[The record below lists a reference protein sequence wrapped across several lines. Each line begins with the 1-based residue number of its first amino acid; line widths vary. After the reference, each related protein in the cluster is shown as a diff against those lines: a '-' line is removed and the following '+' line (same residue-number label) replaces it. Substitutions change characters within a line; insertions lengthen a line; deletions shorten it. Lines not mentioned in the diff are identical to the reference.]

1 MTIRLSGDVFDVEV
15 APERGAD
22 IVQVTDRATGV
33 PLLAV
38 SPTRHVGRAPAGA
51 DSMVVWIAGYPGGW
65 QLLVPNA
72 GPARAHDGVQQG
84 FHGEAAL
91 AEWTVLAQTATSC
104 ELETWLATAPLHL
117 HRTITTDG
125 GGLAVT
131 DTLRNFS
138 PDPVQVR
145 IVQHPAFGAP
155 FLDERSVVSVA
166 AATLVADA
174 DAPGSL
180 ASAGAVGPLG
190 KVLGARVGEPG
201 IRLPGPGSRESLF
214 AAFTDLV
221 EPAAEFHSPTHGFG
235 VRLSWDAAAY
245 PHAWFWIEANA
256 GAGWPW
262 FRRLYAIAVE
272 PANVLPG
279 EGETPDGRR
288 RGGPG
293 VAIDPDEQ
301 FTTTTRL
308 TRLPLEGTH
317 A

>member
-1 MTIRLSGDVFDVEV
+1 MTIRLSGDVFDLEV

-33 PLLAV
+33 PLLAE

-51 DSMVVWIAGYPGGW
+51 DSMAVWIAGYPGGW

-72 GPARAHDGVQQG
+72 GPARTHDGVRQG

-91 AEWTVLAQTATSC
+91 AAWTVLARTSTSC

-117 HRTITTDG
+117 HRSITTDAD
-125 GGLAVT
+125 GLAVT
-131 DTLRNFS
+131 DTFRNVS

-145 IVQHPAFGAP
+145 IAQHPAFGAP
-155 FLDERSVVSVA
+155 FLDEHSVVTVA

-190 KVLGARVGEPG
+190 TVLGARVGERG

-214 AAFTDLV
+214 AALTDLA
-221 EPAAEFHSPTHGFG
+221 EAAAEFHSPIHGFG
-235 VRLSWDAAAY
+235 VRLSWDGAAY

-256 GAGWPW
+256 GEGWPW
-262 FRRLYAIAVE
+262 FRQLYAIAVE
-272 PANVLPG
+272 PSNVLPG
-279 EGETPDGRR
+279 EGETSDGRL

-293 VAIDPDEQ
+293 VVLEPGEPL
-301 FTTTTRL
+301 TTTTRL
-308 TRLPLEGTH
+308 TRLP
-317 A
+317 ANAR

>member
-1 MTIRLSGDVFDVEV
+1 MTITLTGDAFDVVV

-22 IVQVTDRATGV
+22 IVQVTDRATSV

-38 SPTRHVGRAPAGA
+38 SPTGRVGRAPAGA
-51 DSMVVWIAGYPGGW
+51 DSQGQWLAGYPGGW

-72 GPARAHDGVQQG
+72 GPERLHDGVLQG

-91 AEWTVLAQTATSC
+91 AEWTVRTRSAASC
-104 ELETWLATAPLHL
+104 ELETRLATAPLHL
-117 HRTITTDG
+117 HRTIATDADA
-125 GGLAVT
+125 LVVT
-131 DTLRNFS
+131 DTFQNLS
-138 PDPVQVR
+138 PDEVHVR

-155 FLDERSVVSVA
+155 FLDELSYVTVA

-180 ASAGAVGPLG
+180 AAPGAVGAPDA
-190 KVLGARVGEPG
+190 VLGARAGARG
-201 IRLPGPGSRESLF
+201 IHLPGPGSRESLF
-214 AAFTDLV
+214 AAFTDLTDA
-221 EPAAEFHSPTHGFG
+221 EAEFHSPTHGFG
-235 VRLSWDAAAY
+235 VRLSWDRAVH

-262 FRRLYAIAVE
+262 FRRLFAVAVE

-279 EGETPDGRR
+279 EGETSDGRL

-293 VAIDPDEQ
+293 IALPPHETL
-301 FTTTTRL
+301 TTTTRL
-308 TRLPLEGTH
+308 SRIRS
-317 A
+317 ADR

>member
-1 MTIRLSGDVFDVEV
+1 MTITLSGDIFEVEV

-22 IVQVTDRATGV
+22 IVQITDRATGV
-33 PLLAV
+33 PLLAE

-51 DSMVVWIAGYPGGW
+51 DSMAVWIAGYPGGW

-72 GPARAHDGVQQG
+72 GPERRHDGVEQG

-117 HRTITTDG
+117 HRTITTDAD
-125 GGLAVT
+125 GLVVT
-131 DTLRNFS
+131 DTFRNVS
-138 PDPVQVR
+138 PDPVHVR
-145 IVQHPAFGAP
+145 IVQHPAFGGA
-155 FLDERSVVSVA
+155 FLDEHSVVSVA

-180 ASAGAVGPLG
+180 ASRGSVGPLG
-190 KVLGARVGEPG
+190 RVLRARVSQRG

-214 AAFTDLV
+214 AAFTDLA
-221 EPAAEFHSPTHGFG
+221 EAAAEFHSPTHGFG

-256 GAGWPW
+256 SGGWPW

-279 EGETPDGRR
+279 EGETSDGRL
-288 RGGPG
+288 RGGTG
-293 VAIDPDEQ
+293 VAIDPGEPL
-301 FTTTTRL
+301 TTTTRL
-308 TRLPLEGTH
+308 TRL
-317 A
+317 AADAR